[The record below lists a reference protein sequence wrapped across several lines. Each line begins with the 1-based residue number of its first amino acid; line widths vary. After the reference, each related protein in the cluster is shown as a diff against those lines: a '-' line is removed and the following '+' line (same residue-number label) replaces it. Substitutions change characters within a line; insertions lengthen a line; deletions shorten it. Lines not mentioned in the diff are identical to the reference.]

1 MIAMPKFTAEISL
14 SGSRQEQRNT
24 IPSETTKLSP
34 TRYMWNISEAQTE
47 STDNGRRAW
56 KDLESSC
63 YNLQCQKCLK
73 DCFAFINGLHDAVNI
88 KLGKP
93 VRTPN
98 NFAYLG

>member
-1 MIAMPKFTAEISL
+1 
-14 SGSRQEQRNT
+14 
-24 IPSETTKLSP
+24 
-34 TRYMWNISEAQTE
+34 MWNISEAQTE

-98 NFAYLG
+98 NFAYLR